1 MIQNPYINPTT
12 RSNLLYRMSHNY
24 FFRSVLLALF
34 GLIDWFSLLAL
45 FVVMSV
51 NGMNFYEHGSSR
63 EVVSKQE
70 AKVLRASS
78 SSFFPLSGTQYT
90 YEKTP
95 RAKKLATTTIPN
107 TTQHTM
113 TISTL
118 EIEEG

>member
-1 MIQNPYINPTT
+1 
-12 RSNLLYRMSHNY
+12 MSHNY

-51 NGMNFYEHGSSR
+51 NGMNFYEHVQ
-63 EVVSKQE
+63 EVVSIK
-70 AKVLRASS
+70 KPKFSVHHIHIVIL
-78 SSFFPLSGTQYT
+78 FFLSGTQYT
-90 YEKTP
+90 YDKTP